1 VKNQRSIRVRRD
13 PGRSFRLWARARAMP
28 FRWRSP
34 VFVLLALC
42 AITAG
47 VWAQHREGAANV
59 DQITTIDVTA
69 SRFQFAPATIT
80 VNEGDKVR
88 LRLRSSD
95 HLHGLAIKAFRVN
108 AVIPKTGADVIVEF
122 LVDHAGT
129 FDITCSE
136 YCGSGHGGMKGKLV
150 VVSKKK

>member
-1 VKNQRSIRVRRD
+1 VENQRSPLCR
-13 PGRSFRLWARARAMP
+13 
-28 FRWRSP
+28 RSP
-34 VFVLLALC
+34 VFVLLAIC

-47 VWAQHREGAANV
+47 VWAQQSEGAGHV
-59 DQITTIDVTA
+59 DHVTTIDVTA
-69 SRFQFAPATIT
+69 SRFQFAPGTIT
-80 VNEGDKVR
+80 VNEGDRVR

-108 AVIPKTGADVIVEF
+108 AVIPKTDAPVTVEF

-150 VVSKKK
+150 VLSKKK